1 MVCIV
6 KRVTFRSLCVELMDD
21 EVDPGDKEE
30 EEPVTDLADLLKKE
44 LKYEKM
50 RKEEAEAKE
59 EEGGADGEV
68 RGGADGE
75 VRVGLM

>member
-1 MVCIV
+1 ME
-6 KRVTFRSLCVELMDD
+6 RVTFRSLSVYVELIDD
-21 EVDPGDKEE
+21 EGDPGDKE

-59 EEGGADGEV
+59 ED
-68 RGGADGE
+68 GGADGE
-75 VRVGLM
+75 VRVGLMER

>member
-1 MVCIV
+1 
-6 KRVTFRSLCVELMDD
+6 MDD
-21 EVDPGDKEE
+21 EEDPGEKEE

>member
-1 MVCIV
+1 
-6 KRVTFRSLCVELMDD
+6 MDD

-68 RGGADGE
+68 R
-75 VRVGLM
+75 VGLMER